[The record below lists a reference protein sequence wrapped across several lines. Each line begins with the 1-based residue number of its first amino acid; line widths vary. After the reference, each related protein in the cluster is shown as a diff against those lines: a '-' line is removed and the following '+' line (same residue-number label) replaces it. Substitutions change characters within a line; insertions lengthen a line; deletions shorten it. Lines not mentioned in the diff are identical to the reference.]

1 MKIKEIVYV
10 ALFTALIAVGAFI
23 RIPIPVMPFTLQTLF
38 VILGALLIGP
48 KLASISC
55 IVYMI
60 MGLIGLPI
68 FTQGGGFD
76 YVLRP
81 TFGYIISFGIGA
93 FVVGIMTK
101 KPNTS
106 FKKMLGA
113 SLIGIAIIYVIGI
126 IYYLL
131 ITKLYLHQA
140 VTAKTVYLSLFLLL
154 IPGDFVSCIVACL
167 LAKRLRPILK
177 LNISQ
182 PAARNMREKTD
193 LDAPSTENEINITI
207 TENDI
212 ETDNNTSNANIS
224 AKGNDAVK

>member
-1 MKIKEIVYV
+1 MKIREIVYV
-10 ALFTALIAVGAFI
+10 ALFTALICVGAFL

-38 VILGALLIGP
+38 VILSGLLIGS
-48 KLASISC
+48 KLGAISC
-55 IVYMI
+55 IVYMV
-60 MGLIGLPI
+60 MGLIGIPI

-93 FVVGIMTK
+93 FVVGKMTQ

-106 FKKMLGA
+106 FLKMLGA
-113 SLIGIAIIYVIGI
+113 SMIGILIIYVIGI

-140 VTAKTVYLSLFLLL
+140 VTAKTIYMSLFLLL
-154 IPGDFVSCIVACL
+154 LPGDLASCIVACL

-177 LNISQ
+177 LNLEGVKK
-182 PAARNMREKTD
+182 EKSALPEATI
-193 LDAPSTENEINITI
+193 DATHEI
-207 TENDI
+207 TELTD
-212 ETDNNTSNANIS
+212 ETQATDKSQNTSS
-224 AKGNDAVK
+224 